1 MNKDKLEVFMDYLKE
16 QFPGCI
22 EDHFTYDLIKNLI
35 DYVYREHGHT
45 KNSAR
50 AIIASILPEV
60 TYEELE
66 AYLPDFDEWEANYDK
81 DVILRWNFR
90 QDKGKGSC
98 RGIWKTFNVPVWLC
112 L

>member
-1 MNKDKLEVFMDYLKE
+1 MN
-16 QFPGCI
+16 
-22 EDHFTYDLIKNLI
+22 LIKNLI

-66 AYLPDFDEWEANYDK
+66 AYLPDFDEWEAK
-81 DVILRWNFR
+81 L
-90 QDKGKGSC
+90 
-98 RGIWKTFNVPVWLC
+98 
-112 L
+112 

>member
-1 MNKDKLEVFMDYLKE
+1 MNKDKLEVFMSYLKE
-16 QFPGCI
+16 QFPG
-22 EDHFTYDLIKNLI
+22 FTYDLIKNLI

-66 AYLPDFDEWEANYDK
+66 AYLPDFDEWEAK
-81 DVILRWNFR
+81 L
-90 QDKGKGSC
+90 
-98 RGIWKTFNVPVWLC
+98 
-112 L
+112 

>member
-1 MNKDKLEVFMDYLKE
+1 MTVVVLPAPSFATTVMVFEPSFRVISFEKVEVFMNYLKE

-60 TYEELE
+60 THEELE
-66 AYLPDFDEWEANYDK
+66 AYLPDFDEWEAK
-81 DVILRWNFR
+81 L
-90 QDKGKGSC
+90 
-98 RGIWKTFNVPVWLC
+98 
-112 L
+112 

>member
-1 MNKDKLEVFMDYLKE
+1 MNKDKLKVFMNYLKE

-60 TYEELE
+60 TYEELD
-66 AYLPDFDEWEANYDK
+66 AYLPDFDEWEAK
-81 DVILRWNFR
+81 L
-90 QDKGKGSC
+90 
-98 RGIWKTFNVPVWLC
+98 
-112 L
+112 

>member
-1 MNKDKLEVFMDYLKE
+1 MNKDKLEVFMNYLKE

-60 TYEELE
+60 TYENWRLT
-66 AYLPDFDEWEANYDK
+66 YLILMNGRRNYDK

-90 QDKGKGSC
+90 QGKGKGSC
-98 RGIWKTFNVPVWLC
+98 
-112 L
+112 